1 MFDRFVIFRRAP
13 ILALLGF
20 SVFLAACGGGGSS
33 GPEGPGTGTV
43 ALLLTDLPTDDLKAI
58 NFDVVEATLIGD
70 QGQQTI
76 YNGNTRVNLLDLE
89 NYSQPIALGEVAAG
103 TYTKLRLQI
112 ENFQIIDKQG
122 DAHYPRPPANGRIDL
137 LEPGGIE
144 VIPGRTLVAHV
155 DMDADKSI
163 HAVQTGNGKYRVRP
177 VVRVEFKLGGLPNEL
192 VRIEGRVDDIDTETG
207 ALVLCAMTNMDAC
220 VEVTLADD
228 ASVFDVD
235 GTPIDPATD
244 ATFELGDPLV
254 VIGTYIDMDGDGIP
268 GVEAIIV
275 EKGDARQIKG
285 IVTAAPEGDSLFLLI
300 DSDGV
305 EITVELQTGFTKIFG
320 PDGAELDSSALQVG
334 QGIEVEGVFD
344 FGGDPEV
351 LRAAL
356 IVLDADDELQLLS
369 GTIADPIDDPG
380 FVLTTTGGDICVQLI
395 DEGVITLIKSD
406 GSGIQEGTF
415 SDLVA
420 GQPADAY
427 GVLSADGVEGCFQAS
442 EVVVTT
448 P

>member
-1 MFDRFVIFRRAP
+1 MSDTTIYYRIRTT
-13 ILALLGF
+13 LALLAFAG
-20 SVFLAACGGGGSS
+20 VLAACGGGSDAS
-33 GPEGPGTGTV
+33 DTAPLPSTGTV
-43 ALLLTDLPTDDLKAI
+43 ALLLTDMPTDDIKEI

-228 ASVFDVD
+228 ARVFDVD

-244 ATFELGDPLV
+244 ATFEVGDPLV
-254 VIGTYIDMDGDGIP
+254 VIGAYIDVDGDGIP

-334 QGIEVEGVFD
+334 QGLEVEGVF
-344 FGGDPEV
+344 GDPEV
-351 LRAAL
+351 FRAAL
-356 IVLDADDELQLLS
+356 IVLDSGDELQLLS
-369 GTIADPIDDPG
+369 GTIADPIDNPG

-395 DEGVITLIKSD
+395 DEGVITLVKSD
-406 GSGIQEGTF
+406 GSGIMEGTF

-420 GQPADAY
+420 GRPADAY
-427 GVLSADGVEGCFQAS
+427 GVLSTDGVEGCFQAS